1 MRHIIPLLAAAVLA
15 AAAPALACVGDCNT
29 DGNVPINELI
39 VGVNIALG
47 SSPVASCT
55 AFDRNGDGQ
64 VSIDELLAGVNSA
77 IDVCVSDSTPTP
89 TATATPSAAAETRCT
104 VVPGEGVNID
114 PTQPFC
120 ELLSSYRLFTDNAH
134 QVPNEGLLPFDLN
147 TPLFSDYAR
156 KHRFVYLP
164 PGTSATYNARET
176 FTFPVGTLL
185 VKTFAFPVD
194 ETQPALGERLIETR
208 LLLRRS
214 TGWEAITYLWNAGMT
229 EAKRRVIGAKVPIDY
244 PQAGGGRFQ
253 ITFQVPNTNQ
263 CKECHAEHN
272 DTLAPLGPKARNLN
286 KDYDYG
292 DAVEN
297 ELVRWTEVGYLT
309 GAPSPEEAP
318 KSPAFDN
325 PAEGTVEERARAYL
339 DVNCGHCHN
348 PTGLARTSGLYLD
361 IHEMDPARYGV
372 CKPPVAAGQGS
383 GGRRV
388 DILPGEPDGSIL
400 VYRMESIEPGV
411 AMPELGR
418 QTVHAE
424 AVSLIR
430 EWIEGI
436 EGSCE

>member
-1 MRHIIPLLAAAVLA
+1 MRRRIPFLLVALLAAP
-15 AAAPALACVGDCNT
+15 APALACIGDC
-29 DGNVPINELI
+29 DGDGSVPINELI
-39 VGVNIALG
+39 VGVNVALG
-47 SSPVASCT
+47 AAPVGSCS
-55 AFDRNGDGQ
+55 AFDRNGDGA

-77 IDVCVSDSTPTP
+77 TAGCPQLATPTP
-89 TATATPSAAAETRCT
+89 TATPVVVAETRCQ
-104 VVPGEGVNID
+104 VPAGEGVNVD

-120 ELLSSYRLFTDNAH
+120 ELLSSYRLFRDGVR
-134 QVPNEGLLPFDLN
+134 QVPNAGLLPFDLN

-164 PGTSATYNARET
+164 PGTSATYSARET
-176 FTFPVGTLL
+176 FAFPVGALL

-194 ETQPALGERLIETR
+194 ERDPSLGERLIETR

-214 TGWEAITYLWNAGMT
+214 SGWEAVTYVWNAEQT
-229 EAKRRVIGAKVPIDY
+229 EAKRRVIGAKVPVDF
-244 PQAGGGRFQ
+244 PTAAGGRFQ

-272 DTLAPLGPKARNLN
+272 DVLTPVGPKARSLN

-297 ELVRWTEVGYLT
+297 QLQRWAAVGYLT
-309 GAPSPEEAP
+309 GAPSPAEVPAL
-318 KSPAFDN
+318 PAFDD
-325 PAEGTVEERARAYL
+325 PEAGTVEERARAYL

-348 PTGLARTSGLYLD
+348 ATGLARTSGLYLD
-361 IHEMDPARYGV
+361 IHEQSPARLGV
-372 CKPPVAAGQGS
+372 CKGPVAAGQGS

-388 DILPGEPDGSIL
+388 DILPGDPDGSIL
-400 VYRMESIEPGV
+400 VYRMESIAPGV

-418 QTVHAE
+418 ATVHAE
-424 AVSLIR
+424 AVSVIR
-430 EWIEGI
+430 EWIAAM